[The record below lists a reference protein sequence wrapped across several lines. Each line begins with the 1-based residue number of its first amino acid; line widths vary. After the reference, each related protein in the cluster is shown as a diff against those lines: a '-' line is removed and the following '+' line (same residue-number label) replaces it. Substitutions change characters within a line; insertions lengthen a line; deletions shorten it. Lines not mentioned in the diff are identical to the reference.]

1 MGASSYLFNSI
12 IATKGRSFS
21 AHLQPRRTGCFGR
34 FANAIDSRQSP
45 DEPIAQ
51 GELRHAT
58 EACPRRN

>member
-12 IATKGRSFS
+12 IAIKGSSFS
-21 AHLQPRRTGCFGR
+21 ARLQLLRSGWFGR
-34 FANAIDSRQSP
+34 LANAIDSRQSAA
-45 DEPIAQ
+45 EPIAQ